1 MFSVLTYGCLT
12 GILVQFL
19 YCKFSIIAG
28 IVSVGRCDMIFTV
41 LILFSNTGV
50 YGVVINLVIIY
61 FGTYNTKGAIYGAN
75 SLMYIA
81 SSWQGY
87 QITSLRRFY
96 LVAPMCTS
104 ALLPYTGLGAGFCQ
118 EKLHPLSV
126 QLVQT
131 PGNPISNTSSTRVM
145 LIMLSPFLFL
155 FLFLYEEFSKL

>member
-1 MFSVLTYGCLT
+1 MWKIWGTSCWLRVLTPIFINIAMFSVLTYGCLT

-87 QITSLRRFY
+87 
-96 LVAPMCTS
+96 
-104 ALLPYTGLGAGFCQ
+104 
-118 EKLHPLSV
+118 
-126 QLVQT
+126 
-131 PGNPISNTSSTRVM
+131 
-145 LIMLSPFLFL
+145 
-155 FLFLYEEFSKL
+155 